1 MGKRI
6 TLSES
11 EKLNIQNLYQGLLSE
26 QGDST
31 TTTGGGGQGD
41 KNPVPSPEQGDKKP
55 NPRKYL
61 PISDEFCD
69 IALGKAQVKKG
80 AEGELVKLFQE
91 ALIKCG
97 IELPEFGADGNFGNE
112 TRDAVREFQRRENLT
127 VDGGIGVETA
137 GKMCELECIP
147 KEICNKCN
155 NRDEIDKDDLISGGD
170 VPDKIGGVDCEKVKE
185 CYKKTLNHNS
195 ALKVFVKC
203 MGFEK
208 CLSYKDEIGGITD
221 RIGKC
226 GQCPKSYDAMPK
238 INKKVD
244 NEYWQFIQKC
254 EEKGCTEIYY

>member
-26 QGDST
+26 QRDST

-55 NPRKYL
+55 DPKKYL

-69 IALGKAQVKKG
+69 ISLGKAQVKKG

-127 VDGGIGVETA
+127 VDGGIGTETA
-137 GKMCELECIP
+137 GKLCELGCIP
-147 KEICNKCN
+147 KEVCDKC
-155 NRDEIDKDDLISGGD
+155 DSKKDGNQEQTPIKDGG
-170 VPDKIGGVDCEKVKE
+170 INVDCEKVQGCISKFMGGLKE
-185 CYKKTLNHNS
+185 DFCIDEDKIKGL
-195 ALKVFVKC
+195 LQCVGIGQC
-203 MGFEK
+203 FEGGQVPPT
-208 CLSYKDEIGGITD
+208 DEIQKPNPTD
-221 RIGKC
+221 GSRKYI
-226 GQCPKSYDAMPK
+226 QPYPYPK
-238 INKKVD
+238 N
-244 NEYWQFIQKC
+244 
-254 EEKGCTEIYY
+254 

>member
-127 VDGGIGVETA
+127 VDGGIGIETS
-137 GKMCELECIP
+137 GKLCELGCIP
-147 KEICNKCN
+147 KEVCDKC
-155 NRDEIDKDDLISGGD
+155 DSKKDGNQEQTPIKDGG
-170 VPDKIGGVDCEKVKE
+170 INVDCEKVQGCISKFMGGLKE
-185 CYKKTLNHNS
+185 DFCIDEDKIKGL
-195 ALKVFVKC
+195 LQCVGIGQC
-203 MGFEK
+203 FEGGQVPPT
-208 CLSYKDEIGGITD
+208 DEIQKPNPTD
-221 RIGKC
+221 GNRKYI
-226 GQCPKSYDAMPK
+226 QPYPYPK
-238 INKKVD
+238 N
-244 NEYWQFIQKC
+244 
-254 EEKGCTEIYY
+254 

>member
-26 QGDST
+26 QST
-31 TTTGGGGQGD
+31 TTDTPNKEGGEQT
-41 KNPVPSPEQGDKKP
+41 PTTPEQGDKKP

-97 IELPEFGADGNFGNE
+97 IELPEFGADGKFGNE
-112 TRDAVREFQRRENLT
+112 TRDGVREFQRRENLT

-137 GKMCELECIP
+137 GKMCELGCIP

-170 VPDKIGGVDCEKVKE
+170 VPDKIGAVDCEKITR
-185 CYKKTLNHNS
+185 CYDKSKTNNFP
-195 ALKVFVKC
+195 LKAFAKC

-208 CLSYKDEIGGITD
+208 CLSDVTD

-226 GQCPKSYDAMPK
+226 GECPKSYDAMPK
-238 INKKVD
+238 INKKVN